1 VTIRHRRGVRRIGR
15 VAMGERLGG
24 FIYGT
29 VVVLAII
36 TAGGR
41 AYPDQ
46 PGYIAALVLVT
57 TGVLW
62 LAHVYAHGLAHS
74 VVHGEHLSGAELR
87 HIARRELSIV
97 EAGVPSVVAL
107 LLGATGV
114 FDADTAVW
122 VAIGLG
128 LAVLVGQG
136 VNFARVEGLGPVGTL
151 GVVAA
156 NLALGL
162 LIVVLKVFVS
172 H

>member
-1 VTIRHRRGVRRIGR
+1 
-15 VAMGERLGG
+15 
-24 FIYGT
+24 
-29 VVVLAII
+29 
-36 TAGGR
+36 
-41 AYPDQ
+41 
-46 PGYIAALVLVT
+46 
-57 TGVLW
+57 
-62 LAHVYAHGLAHS
+62 
-74 VVHGEHLSGAELR
+74 
-87 HIARRELSIV
+87 
-97 EAGVPSVVAL
+97 VVAL